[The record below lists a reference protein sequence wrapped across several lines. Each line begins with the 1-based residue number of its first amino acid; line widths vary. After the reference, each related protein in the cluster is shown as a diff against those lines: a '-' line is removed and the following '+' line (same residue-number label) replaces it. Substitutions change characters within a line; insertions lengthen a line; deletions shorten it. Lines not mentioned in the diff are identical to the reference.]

1 MKKKR
6 RRRRRKEKKRQ
17 CKVLLKTEKWL
28 NSKRLCVEE
37 WESET
42 SERETD
48 GIQGGE
54 SVSV

>member
-48 GIQGGE
+48 GIQGE

>member
-1 MKKKR
+1 
-6 RRRRRKEKKRQ
+6 
-17 CKVLLKTEKWL
+17 LLKTEKWL